1 MNIDGNIEKA
11 IIKYVAHLENEESE
25 QTDAII
31 TTILSKHS
39 SRQRKTSGII
49 QAVSRQIGWR
59 NVNRDQIIKRIY
71 WLKNMNILKSNGQKG
86 GEDMWCL
93 TDNFKMSMDVVEE

>member
-11 IIKYVAHLENEESE
+11 IIKYVAHLENEEPE
-25 QTDAII
+25 QTDSII
-31 TTILSKHS
+31 ATMLSKQS
-39 SRQRKTSGII
+39 SRQRRTSGII

-59 NVNRDQIIKRIY
+59 NVNRDQIIKRIH
-71 WLKNMNILKSNGQKG
+71 WLKNMDILKSNGRKN

-93 TDNFKMSMDVVEE
+93 TDNFKMSMEVEE